1 MHYIELGQ
9 VYAHIGR
16 SDEARRLIAKGL
28 TMQDTEKDD
37 SELKHQGR
45 ELLAKLH

>member
-1 MHYIELGQ
+1 
-9 VYAHIGR
+9 
-16 SDEARRLIAKGL
+16 LIAKGL

-37 SELKHQGR
+37 SELKDQGR